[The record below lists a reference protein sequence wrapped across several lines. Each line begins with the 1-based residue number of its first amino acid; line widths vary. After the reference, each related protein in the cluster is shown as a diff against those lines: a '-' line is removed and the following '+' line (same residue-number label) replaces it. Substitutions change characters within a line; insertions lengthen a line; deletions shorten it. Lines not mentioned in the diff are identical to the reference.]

1 MKLRGMTGIEISH
14 TINEL
19 RRLEGGF
26 IKKIYNIDGNSF
38 FLLFHPEVDGR
49 REIVIDLRGF
59 IFLTKLKWAKPQT
72 PSSFVMTLR
81 KHLENARIESISQ
94 LGLERII
101 SFEFPRGMRLI
112 VELFGGGNLI
122 LLSGDEIVASQRRA
136 EYRGRTIRT
145 GEIYKPPPS
154 PWKEIPSF
162 SREELTGILGR
173 IPPEEKVWKV
183 LTGLGLGP
191 PYLNEVLLKLKIDA
205 EVKISDLDLEKLA
218 DEISDLMSRRT
229 EPTLYLDG
237 EEIVEYSAFP
247 LSHLEYDR
255 ARRDL
260 LSDAIEDYYKS
271 KGISFEDE
279 RISSL
284 RREIDRQISLK
295 EEYERTYA
303 QLRRIGDT
311 ILSNIHEVEEALGR
325 ARSGEEHALVKRVD
339 WKSGKVIISLEGEEI
354 QLDIRRSASENASE
368 YYDKAK
374 KAREKALRI
383 DKALS
388 NIMERLKQIESS
400 LEERKLEL
408 SPKPRKRERWYEK
421 FRWFYTSSGN
431 LVICGRD
438 AQTNSEI
445 VSKYMDDKDLFFH
458 VDMPGGAVVVLK
470 VEREVDQ
477 RSIEQAAVA
486 AASFSRAW
494 KEGLSYADV
503 YYVKGEQVSKHA
515 PPGMYLPKG
524 SFYITGKRN
533 YLRAKLELSVGI
545 QETQDGMKLTAAP
558 PDAPFI
564 CSVRI
569 RPGSMSKEEAAI
581 RIKNKLI
588 ELLSNVKIGEGV
600 EVPADELTLD
610 NIVRSMPPGK
620 VRVEE

>member
-1 MKLRGMTGIEISH
+1 MKLRGMTGLEINH
-14 TINEL
+14 IIKEL
-19 RRLEGGF
+19 RRLEGRF
-26 IKKIYNIDGNSF
+26 IKKIYNIDESSF
-38 FLLFHPEVDGR
+38 SLLFHPEVDGR
-49 REIVIDLRGF
+49 REILIDLRGF
-59 IFLTKLKWAKPQT
+59 TFLTKLKWAKPLT
-72 PSSFVMTLR
+72 PSPFVMTLR
-81 KHLENARIESISQ
+81 KHLENARIERISQ
-94 LGLERII
+94 PGLERIV
-101 SFEFPRGMRLI
+101 SFEFSRGMRLI
-112 VELFGGGNLI
+112 AELFGGGNLI
-122 LLSGDEIVASQRRA
+122 LLSGDEIVAAQRKA
-136 EYRGRTIRT
+136 EYRGRKIKV
-145 GEIYKPPPS
+145 GEVYKLPPS
-154 PWKEIPSF
+154 PWQETPNF
-162 SREELTGILGR
+162 SGEGLIKILER
-173 IPPEEKVWKV
+173 IPPEERVWKV
-183 LTGLGLGP
+183 LTSFGLGP

-205 EVKISDLDLEKLA
+205 EVKISDLSLEKLA
-218 DEISDLMSRRT
+218 NEISDLMSRET

-255 ARRDL
+255 VSRAL

-271 KGISFEDE
+271 KGISVEDE

-284 RREIDRQISLK
+284 KREIERQVSLK
-295 EEYERTYA
+295 EEYERSYA
-303 QLRRIGDT
+303 QLRRIGD
-311 ILSNIHEVEEALGR
+311 ILFSNIHEVEDALSR
-325 ARSGEEHALVKRVD
+325 ARSGEEHELIKRVD

-368 YYDKAK
+368 YYDRAK
-374 KAREKALRI
+374 KAREKAMRI

-388 NIMERLKQIESS
+388 SIMERLKQVESS
-400 LEERKLEL
+400 LEERRLEL
-408 SPKPRKRERWYEK
+408 SPKPRKRERWYER

-445 VSKYMDDKDLFFH
+445 VSKYMNDNDLFFH

-470 VEREVDQ
+470 VEKEVDQ

-569 RPGSMSKEEAAI
+569 KPGSMSKEEAAI
-581 RIKNKLI
+581 KIKNKLI
-588 ELLSNVKIGEGV
+588 ELLSNFKIGGEV
-600 EVPADELTLD
+600 ELPEDELTLD
-610 NIVRSMPPGK
+610 NIVRAMPPGK

>member
-1 MKLRGMTGIEISH
+1 MKLRGMTGLEINH
-14 TINEL
+14 IVKEL

-26 IKKIYNIDGNSF
+26 IKKIYNIDENSF
-38 FLLFHPEVDGR
+38 SLLFYPEIDGR
-49 REIVIDLRGF
+49 REILIDLRGF
-59 IFLTKLKWAKPQT
+59 IFLTKLKWTKPQA
-72 PSSFVMTLR
+72 PSPFVMTLR
-81 KHLENARIESISQ
+81 KYLENARIERISQ

-101 SFEFPRGMRLI
+101 SFEFSRGMRI
-112 VELFGGGNLI
+112 MVELFGGGNLI
-122 LLSGDEIVASQRRA
+122 LLSGDEIVAAQRKA
-136 EYRGRTIRT
+136 EYRDRTIRA
-145 GEIYKPPPS
+145 GEIYKLPPS
-154 PWKEIPSF
+154 QWQEILNF
-162 SREELTGILGR
+162 SGGELVKILER
-173 IPPEEKVWKV
+173 ISPEEKVWKV
-183 LTGLGLGP
+183 LTGFGLGP

-205 EVKISDLDLEKLA
+205 EVKLSDLELEKLA
-218 DEISDLMSRRT
+218 NEISDLISRET

-247 LSHLEYDR
+247 LSHLEYDKM
-255 ARRDL
+255 RRDL

-271 KGISFEDE
+271 KGISVDDE

-284 RREIDRQISLK
+284 KREIERQISLK
-295 EEYERTYA
+295 EEYERSYA
-303 QLRRIGDT
+303 QLRRVGD
-311 ILSNIHEVEEALGR
+311 IIFSNIHEVEDALSR
-325 ARSGEEHALVKRVD
+325 ARSGEEHELIKRVD

-354 QLDIRRSASENASE
+354 QLDMRRSASENASE
-368 YYDKAK
+368 YYDRAK

-383 DKALS
+383 DKAIS
-388 NIMERLKQIESS
+388 SIMERLKQIESS
-400 LEERKLEL
+400 LEERRLEL
-408 SPKPRKRERWYEK
+408 SPKPRKRERWYER

-445 VSKYMDDKDLFFH
+445 VSKYMDDEDLFFH

-470 VEREVDQ
+470 VEKEIDQ

-545 QETQDGMKLTAAP
+545 QETRDGMKLTAAP

-588 ELLSNVKIGEGV
+588 ELLSNVKIGGGV